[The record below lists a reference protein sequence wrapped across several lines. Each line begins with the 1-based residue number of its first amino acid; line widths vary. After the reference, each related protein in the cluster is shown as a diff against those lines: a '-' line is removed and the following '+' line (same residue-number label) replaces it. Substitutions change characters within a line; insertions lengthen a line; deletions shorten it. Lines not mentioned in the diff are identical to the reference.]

1 MDAAEITRVVRDLCI
16 EINYKVPEEMVRL
29 VKRAREIEE
38 SPLGRQVLDLVIRNQ
53 ELAAEGEYPYCQD
66 TGYTV
71 IFLDLG
77 QDVHVTGTDLYDAVN
92 EGVRQGYG
100 DGYLRGSIVRDPL
113 FDRRN
118 TGDNTP
124 AFIHTRIVPGDQGR
138 IQVDAKGAGSENMG
152 KHAMLKPADGLEGA
166 KEFVLQAVADSG
178 PNACPPGIIGV
189 GIGGN
194 FEMSAVIAK
203 RALMRKVG
211 QPNPDPRV
219 AELEAE
225 LYEKCNALGLGPEAL
240 GGTQTVL
247 AVHVEAMRHHNPA
260 PRAACH
266 ARVPALQIGA
276 VVLGNGTVYA
286 ARDAAHKRMVEM
298 LDRGEDLPFAI
309 EGQVVYYVGPTP
321 ERPGNVTGSAGPT
334 TASRMDSWTPR
345 LLELGLKGIMGKG
358 GRGPAIRAELEKHTA
373 VYMAAL
379 GGGGALSAL
388 TVRGQEVIAFKDLQ
402 TEAIRR
408 MKLEDF

>member
-1 MDAAEITRVVRDLCI
+1 MSSVREIDAAEVTRIVRELCM
-16 EINYKVPEEMVRL
+16 EICYTVPPEMVEL
-29 VKRAREIEE
+29 VKRAREREE
-38 SPLGRQVLDLVIRNQ
+38 SPLGRQVLDLLIRNQ

-77 QDVHVTGTDLYDAVN
+77 QDVHVAGVDLYDAVD
-92 EGVRQGYG
+92 EGVRQGYK

-124 AFIHTRIVPGDQGR
+124 AFIHTRVVPGDQIR
-138 IQVDAKGAGSENMG
+138 IQVDAKGAGSENMA
-152 KHAMLKPADGLEGA
+152 KHAMLKPSDGLEGV
-166 KEFVLQAVADSG
+166 KLFVLQAVADSG

-189 GIGGN
+189 GVGGD

-211 QPNPDPRV
+211 QPNPDPKI

-247 AVHVEAMRHHNPA
+247 AVHVETMATHIASLPVAVNIE
-260 PRAACH
+260 CH
-266 ARVPALQIGA
+266 AHRT
-276 VVLGNGTVYA
+276 GT
-286 ARDAAHKRMVEM
+286 K
-298 LDRGEDLPFAI
+298 
-309 EGQVVYYVGPTP
+309 
-321 ERPGNVTGSAGPT
+321 
-334 TASRMDSWTPR
+334 
-345 LLELGLKGIMGKG
+345 
-358 GRGPAIRAELEKHTA
+358 
-373 VYMAAL
+373 
-379 GGGGALSAL
+379 
-388 TVRGQEVIAFKDLQ
+388 VI
-402 TEAIRR
+402 
-408 MKLEDF
+408 